1 MTAGPVTV
9 ATFAN
14 SFNAHMAKITL
25 AEHGIKSVVT
35 GENLLTAFPQF
46 GWLGLDLQVL
56 NKDAGRAQELLAGN
70 QLREQK

>member
-14 SFNAHMAKITL
+14 SFNAQMAKITL
-25 AEHGIKSVVT
+25 AEYGIKSVVT
-35 GENLLTAFPQF
+35 GENLLTAFPPF
-46 GWLGLDLQVL
+46 GWLELDLQVL
-56 NKDAGRAQELLAGN
+56 NKDAGRAQELLTGN